1 MLTPAAQALID
12 QLQLQS
18 HPEGGYFRETWRAS
32 LVLPPQILPDHGGPR
47 AAGTLIYYLLPTGSR
62 SRAHRV
68 RSDELWLFHAG
79 DPLLLTVR
87 ATPDGA
93 PEQVYGLGQ
102 KGCYQAVVP
111 ANRWQEA
118 EPQVG
123 KAGYALVSCVV
134 VPGFDFADFEMVPS
148 PR

>member
-1 MLTPAAQALID
+1 M
-12 QLQLQS
+12 
-18 HPEGGYFRETWRAS
+18 
-32 LVLPPQILPDHGGPR
+32 
-47 AAGTLIYYLLPTGSR
+47 
-62 SRAHRV
+62 

-87 ATPDGA
+87 PTPDGT
-93 PEQVYGLGQ
+93 PDHIYGLGQ

-111 ANRWQEA
+111 ANSWQEA

-134 VPGFDFADFEMVPS
+134 VPGFDFADFEMVS
-148 PR
+148 VPR